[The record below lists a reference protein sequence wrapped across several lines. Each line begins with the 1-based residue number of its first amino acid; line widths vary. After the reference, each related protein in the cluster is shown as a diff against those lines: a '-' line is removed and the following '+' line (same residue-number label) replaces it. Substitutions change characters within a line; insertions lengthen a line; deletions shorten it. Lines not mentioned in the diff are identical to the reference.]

1 MLPILWLPSA
11 RDDLRQIITYIA
23 KENPP
28 AARRLKIRIETS
40 VLPLSEHPYLYPPS
54 ERVSGLREIVT
65 HPNYIILYRVAA
77 SSIEIVSVT
86 HSRRQF
92 PFSIW
97 VEQFSYSLFRG
108 IFLPKTTIKNCWHK
122 TVFNCRLHTPT
133 THPAPQNAGQ
143 YFELPSS
150 GQGLSSQP
158 EAYEHDGGNTLYN
171 SAAGF

>member
-54 ERVSGLREIVT
+54 ERGSGLREIVT

-92 PFSIW
+92 PFSI
-97 VEQFSYSLFRG
+97 
-108 IFLPKTTIKNCWHK
+108 
-122 TVFNCRLHTPT
+122 
-133 THPAPQNAGQ
+133 
-143 YFELPSS
+143 
-150 GQGLSSQP
+150 
-158 EAYEHDGGNTLYN
+158 
-171 SAAGF
+171 